1 MPPDIVIITGLSGSG
16 MSSATNAFQDLGYF
30 CVDNLPITMLPT
42 FGRLVTDDEEKGIR
56 RAALVIDI
64 REGGFL
70 ADFEKQLAALR
81 ASGLQ
86 VTVLFFEASDD
97 VLQYRFSETR
107 RPHPAEKGQGLLA
120 AIRDEREAMS
130 RIRAHADQI
139 IDTSDHTV
147 HTLRKFL
154 LERFSLD
161 REGAPMRVQVM
172 SFGHKYGNPGDL
184 ELLFDV
190 RHLPNPH
197 FVPELKRLSGHDPR
211 VVKFL
216 RSDDEVKETL
226 KRFTDLLSYL
236 LPLYKREGKSYVTV
250 GIGCTGGRHRSV
262 MIANELAR
270 ALRGARFDAPA
281 SPSDRRKGRAAR
293 AGGCGGGADLF
304 VGPISHMAAV
314 SIGWHD
320 DVDAARD
327 EVQRAITRVT
337 QQNGVLL
344 LTDMFGGTPTNIAS
358 MFLEEGTIEV
368 VTGVNLPMVIK
379 LATATAEDSL
389 SDIARNTDNC
399 HNNATC

>member
-1 MPPDIVIITGLSGSG
+1 VSIPDIVIITGLSGSG
-16 MSSATNAFQDLGYF
+16 MSSATKAFQDLGYF

-42 FGRLVTDDEEKGIR
+42 FGRLVNEDEEKGIR

-64 REGGFL
+64 REGEFL
-70 ADFEKQLAALR
+70 ADFEKELEALR
-81 ASGLQ
+81 ASGMQ

-120 AIRDEREAMS
+120 AIRDERQAMS
-130 RIRAHADQI
+130 NIRAHADQI

-147 HTLRKFL
+147 HSLRSFL

-197 FVPELKRLSGHDPR
+197 FVPELKRLSGHDRR

-216 RSDDEVKETL
+216 RSHDEVKETL

-270 ALRGARFDAPA
+270 SLRRASFDARA
-281 SPSDRRKGRAAR
+281 SHRDVRKIR
-293 AGGCGGGADLF
+293 
-304 VGPISHMAAV
+304 
-314 SIGWHD
+314 
-320 DVDAARD
+320 
-327 EVQRAITRVT
+327 
-337 QQNGVLL
+337 
-344 LTDMFGGTPTNIAS
+344 
-358 MFLEEGTIEV
+358 
-368 VTGVNLPMVIK
+368 K
-379 LATATAEDSL
+379 
-389 SDIARNTDNC
+389 
-399 HNNATC
+399 